1 MDLETLESMRR
12 YVGFDE
18 TSAAELSALFGVV
31 SPHFPAIV
39 SDFYDAIEAH
49 PRARSVIT
57 GGAAQIQRLKSTLT
71 GWLGSVLQGPH
82 DAVYLESHARI
93 GKVHVRIGLPQE
105 LMFTAMNRI
114 RAQLLTIV
122 HTAYAADLGRA
133 ERAARAVNAALDIE
147 LAIMLDTY
155 REDLAEK
162 VRATERLATIG
173 QLAASIAHELRNPL
187 SAIDS
192 SLFLVRRHLD
202 KAGVQDA
209 VLAKHHQRIVDQVD
223 HCAKT
228 IDDLLDLAR
237 DRPPRRQRTPLAP
250 LLERALDHSST
261 RERLELR
268 LSLPDT
274 LTVDVDPDDLSLVLA
289 NLLLNAAEAQG
300 DRGTAHVIAGEH
312 NGGVEIRVCDDGP
325 GVPREIRHQIFDAL
339 FTTKAHGTGLGL
351 ALCRRIIDAHG
362 GELGLV
368 DSERGTCLRIWL
380 PQVDAAASP
389 SQEPS

>member
-12 YVGFDE
+12 YVGFDAAL
-18 TSAAELSALFGVV
+18 AAELVALASVAR
-31 SPHFPAIV
+31 PHFPAIV
-39 SDFYDAIEAH
+39 DDFYAAIEAH
-49 PRARSVIT
+49 PRAASVIT
-57 GGAAQIQRLKSTLT
+57 GGGAQIRRLKSTLA
-71 GWLGSVLQGPH
+71 GWLGSVLQGPY

-93 GKVHVRIGLPQE
+93 GKVHVRIALPQE

-114 RAQLLTIV
+114 RSQLLSV
-122 HTAYAADLGRA
+122 VNAHYAADPEQAART
-133 ERAARAVNAALDIE
+133 ARAVNAVLDIE

-162 VRATERLATIG
+162 VRSSERLATIG

-187 SAIDS
+187 GAIDS

-202 KAGVQDA
+202 KMGFQDA
-209 VLAKHHQRIVDQVD
+209 VLAKHHQRITEQVA

-237 DRPPRRQRTPLAP
+237 DRPPQRRRTQLAP
-250 LLERALDHSST
+250 LLDRAVDHSGT
-261 RERLELR
+261 RERLELAV
-268 LSLPDT
+268 SVPDA

-300 DRGTAHVIAGEH
+300 ESGTARVTAAEQDA
-312 NGGVEIRVCDDGP
+312 GVEIRVCDDGP

-339 FTTKAHGTGLGL
+339 FTTKARGTGLGL
-351 ALCRRIIDAHG
+351 ALCRRIVGAHG
-362 GELGLV
+362 GELELV
-368 DSERGTCLRIWL
+368 DTERGTCLRIWL
-380 PQVDAAASP
+380 PRIDTGPPLV
-389 SQEPS
+389 EPS

>member
-1 MDLETLESMRR
+1 MNLETLESMRR

-18 TSAAELSALFGVV
+18 AMAAELSALFGVTR
-31 SPHFPAIV
+31 PHFATIV
-39 SDFYDAIEAH
+39 DDFYAAIEAH

-57 GGAAQIQRLKSTLT
+57 GGSAQIHRLKSTLT
-71 GWLGSVLQGPH
+71 GWLGSVMLGPY

-93 GKVHVRIGLPQE
+93 GKVHVRIALPQE

-114 RAQLLTIV
+114 RAQLLAIV
-122 HTAYAADLGRA
+122 HAQYAGDHAK
-133 ERAARAVNAALDIE
+133 AARSGRAVNAVLDIE

-162 VRATERLATIG
+162 VRSSERLATIG

-187 SAIDS
+187 GAIDS
-192 SLFLVRRHLD
+192 SLFLVGRHLE
-202 KAGVQDA
+202 KVGVQDA
-209 VLAKHHQRIVDQVD
+209 VLVKHHQRITEQVA
-223 HCAKT
+223 HCSKT

-237 DRPPRRQRTPLAP
+237 DRPPQRQRTELAP
-250 LLERALDHSST
+250 LLERALEHSGT
-261 RERLELR
+261 RERLKLDA
-268 LSLPDT
+268 SVPAA

-300 DRGTAHVIAGEH
+300 GSGTARLTAAEQ

-325 GVPREIRHQIFDAL
+325 GVPPEIRHQIFDAL
-339 FTTKAHGTGLGL
+339 FTTKARGTGLGL
-351 ALCRRIIDAHG
+351 ALCRRIVDAHG
-362 GELGLV
+362 GELELV

-380 PQVDAAASP
+380 PRVDSAAARV
-389 SQEPS
+389 EPT